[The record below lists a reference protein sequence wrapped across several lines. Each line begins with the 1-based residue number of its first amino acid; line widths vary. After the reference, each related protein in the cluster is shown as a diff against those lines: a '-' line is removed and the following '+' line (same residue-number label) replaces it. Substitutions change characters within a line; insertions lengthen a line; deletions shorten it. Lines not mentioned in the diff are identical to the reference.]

1 MTPAAA
7 RPLRSSSGFTL
18 IEILITLAV
27 IAILAAIAYP
37 SFIAQIRKSRRT
49 DATTALAR
57 IQMAQEKFRSNNTS
71 YGILADLGV
80 PAASTDGYYTLAVS
94 GNSATGYTA
103 TATPVAGK
111 SQAADSVCPTITVT
125 VAAGNATYG
134 PVAGCW
140 GK

>member
-1 MTPAAA
+1 M
-7 RPLRSSSGFTL
+7 
-18 IEILITLAV
+18 ITLVV

-37 SFIAQIRKSRRT
+37 SFIAQIRKSRRA

-71 YGILADLGV
+71 YGSLADLGV
-80 PAASTDGYYTLAVS
+80 PATSTDGYYSLAIN

-103 TATPVAGK
+103 TAAPVAGK
-111 SQAADSVCPTITVT
+111 SQASDSACPTITVT
-125 VAAGNATYG
+125 VAAGNAAYG
-134 PVAGCW
+134 PAAGCW